1 VGQST
6 KYQLP
11 WPEATDP
18 ADGPNGIGNL
28 AKQADTVILQQIWT
42 PLNNRVT
49 ALEQQGPGQVPGA
62 TNYNASL
69 GAAMVLGSPGSWT
82 DVLTSGGVLAAPAGF
97 WLFLVSVEV
106 GFTASGQAGVTLRLR
121 NVTTGVTVASATCAC
136 HTEISGAPSFYDQNV
151 SLDAVVAGG
160 NDIRLQANP
169 ETANIVVLRYQS
181 QQQTQGNATRMDW
194 FRIA

>member
-1 VGQST
+1 MGQST

-42 PLNNRVT
+42 PLNNRVS
-49 ALEQQGPGQVPGA
+49 ALEAQGPGQVPGA
-62 TNYNASL
+62 TNYSASL
-69 GAAMVLGSPGSWT
+69 AANMPLASAGSWV
-82 DVLTSGGVLAAPAGF
+82 DVLTSGGVLAVPTAF

-106 GFTASGQAGVTLRLR
+106 GWQGNGQSGVTLRLR
-121 NVTTGVTVASATCAC
+121 NVTTGSTLCAATCAS
-136 HTEISGAPSFYDQNV
+136 HTEIQGAGSFYDTTLA
-151 SLDAVVAGG
+151 LDAVVAGG
-160 NDIRLQANP
+160 NDIRLQANA
-169 ETANIVVLRYQS
+169 EAGNLVTLKYQS

-194 FRIA
+194 FRIS